1 MNVGPGA
8 FPSSSKKLAKAAV
21 VMAAM
26 LVLTAAKTPD
36 YKVKP
41 ASVPLL
47 PGRTLKGEQIAVP
60 GAIIAQSPLGRPETV
75 LLVDPIALDRLGQK
89 RNFTRETV
97 FESARVDGIPGDPP
111 VVFCETEQDPSL
123 AKAMVGS
130 MGFGLVGLLR
140 PTKLVTRYCLY
151 DTDDDE
157 KLDHAILIGAKGDS
171 GREPF
176 AITPAHYGLIRG
188 MLLGNGSE
196 LRLRYAGTA
205 GEKDSL
211 SFDAELVLYGM
222 NRPLPETRHKI
233 SIAKLP
239 AYGVIQGA
247 VVTVLEFDPE
257 TKIARIRID
266 RDLAPGRLVV
276 PEQKP

>member
-1 MNVGPGA
+1 MTAEIHRLFVLCFA
-8 FPSSSKKLAKAAV
+8 ALLAI
-21 VMAAM
+21 
-26 LVLTAAKTPD
+26 LTLTAAKTVE
-36 YKVKP
+36 YKVRP

-60 GAIIAQSPLGRPETV
+60 GAIIAQSPIGRPETA

-97 FESARVDGIPGDPP
+97 FESASVPGVPGDPP
-111 VVFCETEQDPSL
+111 VLFCETEQDPSL

-130 MGFGLVGLLR
+130 MGFGLVGMLR

-151 DTDDDE
+151 DSDQDE
-157 KLDHAILIGAKGDS
+157 TLDHAILIGAKGDS
-171 GREPF
+171 GRAPF
-176 AITPAHYGLIRG
+176 AIPPARYGLISG
-188 MLLGNGSE
+188 MALGGGSE

-211 SFDAELVLYGM
+211 AVDAELVLFGM
-222 NRPLPETRHKI
+222 NRPLPVPRHKI

-239 AYGVIQGA
+239 SYGVIEGA
-247 VVTVLEFDPE
+247 VVTVLEFDPA

>member
-1 MNVGPGA
+1 MSVRLRVL
-8 FPSSSKKLAKAAV
+8 SSDWRSAAR
-21 VMAAM
+21 AAAI
-26 LVLTAAKTPD
+26 LIVALTLTAAKTVE
-36 YKVKP
+36 YKVRP

-60 GAIIAQSPLGRPETV
+60 GAIIAQSLIGRPETA

-89 RNFTRETV
+89 RTFTRETV
-97 FESARVDGIPGDPP
+97 FESASVPGVPGDPP
-111 VVFCETEQDPSL
+111 VLFCETEQDPSL

-130 MGFGLVGLLR
+130 MGFGLVGMLR

-151 DTDDDE
+151 DSDQDE
-157 KLDHAILIGAKGDS
+157 TLDHAILIGAKGDS
-171 GREPF
+171 GRAPF
-176 AITPAHYGLIRG
+176 AIPPARYGLISG
-188 MLLGNGSE
+188 MALGGGSE

-211 SFDAELVLYGM
+211 AVDAELVLFGM
-222 NRPLPETRHKI
+222 NRPLPVPRHKI

-239 AYGVIQGA
+239 SYGVIEGA
-247 VVTVLEFDPE
+247 VVTVLEFDPA